1 MMSNKINLRI
11 FAAIGLAAA
20 LLATVSVLP
29 FLKYAVAVQQN
40 ATTMSQTDETM
51 MMTEDMI
58 KAKADQLKSKYPLLA
73 SVLSKIQSMDSAQT
87 LKTLIGLHIV
97 ERLLEAHAGHI
108 LLFEN
113 FTMNPT
119 LG

>member
-1 MMSNKINLRI
+1 MSKKINLRL

-20 LLATVSVLP
+20 LLTTVSVLP

-40 ATTMSQTDETM
+40 TTMSQTDETM
-51 MMTEDMI
+51 MTEDMI
-58 KAKADQLKSKYPLLA
+58 KVKIDQLKPKYPVLA
-73 SVLSKIQSMDSAQT
+73 GVLNKIQSMDSAQT
-87 LKTLIGLHIV
+87 LKTLIGLHIL